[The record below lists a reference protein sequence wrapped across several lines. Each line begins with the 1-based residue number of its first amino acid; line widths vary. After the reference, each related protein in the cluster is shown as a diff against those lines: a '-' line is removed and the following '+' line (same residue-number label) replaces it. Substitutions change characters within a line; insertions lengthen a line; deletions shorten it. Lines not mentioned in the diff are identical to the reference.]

1 MRSILETIG
10 MASDLF
16 ILLLVFA
23 AVVLVVWALSY
34 TLLKRSNVQ
43 ARLNKLTTTSGQE
56 TEAAEAK
63 KPLIESDQKQGFLDR
78 ILSPLHRFALPSDT
92 DLKRRLRLRLVQA
105 GFRSKRAFRIFLG
118 AKVLMTLLLPG
129 LYLFETMVVITA
141 KLNPQTIM
149 IVALLALAGLYAPN
163 LFLNMLV
170 NARQARIL
178 RGLPDA
184 LDLMVICVEAGLGL
198 DMTFKRVG
206 DEMRPLCVDLSDEF
220 YLVNREVRA
229 GKSRDE
235 AFRHMA
241 QRTGV
246 SEVNNLMTVLT
257 QTSRFGTSVAKALR
271 VHADAMR
278 IRRRQNAEERA
289 AKASVKL
296 VFPLI
301 GFIFPAIL
309 VVVSG
314 PAVLR
319 VMSAVLPVFGGG

>member
-1 MRSILETIG
+1 MRSILESIG
-10 MASDLF
+10 LASDLF

-23 AVVLVVWALSY
+23 AVVLVVWALCF

-43 ARLNKLTTTSGQE
+43 ARLNKLTTTSGQDRV
-56 TEAAEAK
+56 AAEAK
-63 KPLIESDQKQGFLDR
+63 KPLIESDQKQGILDR

-92 DLKRRLRLRLVQA
+92 ALQRRLRLRLVQA
-105 GFRSKRAFRIFLG
+105 GIFLG

-141 KLNPQTIM
+141 KLSPQTTM
-149 IVALLALAGLYAPN
+149 IVALLALAGLYSPN
-163 LFLNMLV
+163 LILNLLV
-170 NARQARIL
+170 NARKMRIL
-178 RGLPDA
+178 RALPDA

-206 DEMRPLCVDLSDEF
+206 DEMSPLCSDLSDEF

-246 SEVNNLMTVLT
+246 GEVHNLMTVLT

-278 IRRRQNAEERA
+278 VRRRQNAEERA
-289 AKASVKL
+289 AKSAVKL
-296 VFPLI
+296 VFPLVC
-301 GFIFPAIL
+301 FIFPAIF
-309 VVVSG
+309 VVLAG

-319 VMSAVLPVFGGG
+319 IMSAVLPVFGGG